1 MKNFDQELVQIIP
14 DLRLFA
20 RSRVSNQSDADD
32 LVQKTL
38 LRAVEKK
45 RKFGGGKL
53 IAWTITIMKNIKIDE
68 SRRTAGVE
76 LVEIGENDGSKSPS
90 SQEQSVE
97 VSEVNDAMR
106 ELGENCREILVLAG
120 GGYSYQEISDTL
132 LVKKGTVMSRLSRC
146 REQLLEKIA

>member
-1 MKNFDQELVQIIP
+1 MNFDQELVQIIP

-45 RKFGGGKL
+45 QKFGGGKL
-53 IAWTITIMKNIKIDE
+53 IAWTITIMKNINIDE

-106 ELGENCREILVLAG
+106 ELGDNCREILVLAG

-132 LVKKGTVMSRLSRC
+132 LVNKGTVMSRLSRC
-146 REQLLEKIA
+146 RE

>member
-1 MKNFDQELVQIIP
+1 MNFDQELVQIIP

-45 RKFGGGKL
+45 QKFGGGKL
-53 IAWTITIMKNIKIDE
+53 IAWTITIMKNINIDE

-106 ELGENCREILVLAG
+106 ELGDNCREILVLAG

-132 LVKKGTVMSRLSRC
+132 LVNKGTVMSRLSRC

>member
-1 MKNFDQELVQIIP
+1 MTFDQELVQIIP

-45 RKFGGGKL
+45 QKFGGGKL

-68 SRRTAGVE
+68 SRRMAGVE

-120 GGYSYQEISDTL
+120 GGYSYQEISNTL
-132 LVKKGTVMSRLSRC
+132 LVNKGTVMSRLSRC